1 MFFFFFSKP
10 YITIVG
16 EITDKAEAGKME
28 HIKKLDHVLQN
39 VNRRY
44 GENMS
49 AKFMETINNEFQ
61 GVLCQGKDI
70 LSILLDIKNQMYPLK
85 VRFGVGIGEIKEESL
100 SDLSITAKGP
110 GCEKAREALE
120 YLRTLDNRKQ
130 TGITDVRIK
139 AAGDGNENEKLSLV
153 NTILSLLTMIEYSW
167 SDRQR
172 EIIYNI
178 MQYKEKQAGVAK
190 RLGITQSTVQKS
202 LSAGKYYTYAEAVQ
216 TLNRVFAEIGDKN
229 YEK

>member
-85 VRFGVGIGEIKEESL
+85 VRF
-100 SDLSITAKGP
+100 
-110 GCEKAREALE
+110 
-120 YLRTLDNRKQ
+120 
-130 TGITDVRIK
+130 
-139 AAGDGNENEKLSLV
+139 
-153 NTILSLLTMIEYSW
+153 
-167 SDRQR
+167 
-172 EIIYNI
+172 
-178 MQYKEKQAGVAK
+178 
-190 RLGITQSTVQKS
+190 
-202 LSAGKYYTYAEAVQ
+202 
-216 TLNRVFAEIGDKN
+216 
-229 YEK
+229 